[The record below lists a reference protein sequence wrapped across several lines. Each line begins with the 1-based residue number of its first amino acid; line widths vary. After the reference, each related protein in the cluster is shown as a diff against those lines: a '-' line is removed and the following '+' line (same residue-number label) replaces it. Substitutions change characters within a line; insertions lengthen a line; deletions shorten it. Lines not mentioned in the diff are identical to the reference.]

1 LAFVRLNRNKNVY
14 RRTTKQPI
22 IIDVEDS
29 DDSSS
34 HQEEK
39 AEKIKHHST
48 PGPAQRSRTNQILT
62 PLNQSAS
69 QLDDHCQSIISVHS
83 DHSKPNHSIHQS
95 PSPPPH
101 CQPELTDNSP
111 LQFNRRKTS
120 KPISTNQLKPNKP
133 RHKVIFVRTLP
144 HSPVVLIPRIPKKT
158 VIVDI
163 QQQQDLSISQQNPI
177 LPITNQNET
186 TALPAIPREVRGR
199 MSMVTG
205 SARRS
210 RFLDLLPQSHHP
222 PSSPINTQRQS
233 DPQTP
238 LRQLIIPSKLSSHLS
253 PVESICQS
261 ARPTHKDINNTNNH
275 GIPSLLKICNQST
288 VLNFTT
294 TIETIDRN
302 KTVMGESRLSS
313 NLRTT
318 KVGKG
323 TWEKIGEATY
333 SEVFCWSPPLTKQQI
348 GRDNGPQV
356 SSSLESKIVLKI
368 IPIKRLVKKSYL
380 QNQTTTTT
388 TTTTNS
394 NGNESLSNGICN
406 QTLENEFPLET
417 DYLDAEKEI
426 KLNQLLG
433 TKSIEG
439 FIDFKGNG
447 ISIEKSFQN
456 KLKIQDQLFS
466 RDKHT
471 TTDPACFF
479 LMCSISD
486 YLKGKFSTSQLY
498 CCLLFGHAGK
508 DLEASSLNGWQQA
521 ASILEQATSALSQVE
536 EEYEFETSVS
546 FTATV
551 TAPSTSTDGRIVH
564 NDPKSRVKNVDDDL
578 GELANSMQGIS
589 LARKLTSTMKDPLK
603 PGMSGVRSKDSQ
615 RKTLY
620 HYPKNKIRGTNTAL
634 IDHEILWTDPDLDI
648 FGAIGNDY
656 QFECYDLINLTRED
670 KGWDEFNPISNLI
683 WLHYLTKKLIDE
695 KSIAKPP
702 SRTTSSART
711 RTITTTAQK
720 ERRQTSSSTRARK
733 TATAVNQKLKSSTAG
748 NIRAREGFEDDD
760 DQGSENHKNEEEK
773 EQKLKIERDCYELLI
788 LSQRFLDHVIQHKV
802 QLIHQRAKQS
812 TNKNNK
818 KSRSSSDGS
827 SLEEDKERNE
837 RLAIFR
843 EVLTT
848 KTHSVVAQN
857 KQGDVVDMPKKAPR
871 NHNKAEAKSL
881 DTQYATVN
889 QALLDKLHIQIASSS
904 TRIKQKNNLNLR
916 GEENNNSNLVS
927 FTAFFLD
934 WFKAYKAYSFQS

>member
-1 LAFVRLNRNKNVY
+1 MLAFVRLNRNKNVY

-22 IIDVEDS
+22 IIDVEVS
-29 DDSSS
+29 DDSFS

-48 PGPAQRSRTNQILT
+48 PGPAQRSRTTQILT
-62 PLNQSAS
+62 PINQSVS

-83 DHSKPNHSIHQS
+83 DHSKPNHSVHQSPS

-101 CQPELTDNSP
+101 RQPKLTDDSP
-111 LQFNRRKTS
+111 LQFNQRGTS
-120 KPISTNQLKPNKP
+120 KPISTNHLNPNKP

-158 VIVDI
+158 VIIDI
-163 QQQQDLSISQQNPI
+163 QQQQDSPISQQKTI
-177 LPITNQNET
+177 LPITKQYAT
-186 TALPAIPREVRGR
+186 STLPAIPREVRGR

-222 PSSPINTQRQS
+222 PSSPMNTQRQS

-253 PVESICQS
+253 PVVISRSPFANQR
-261 ARPTHKDINNTNNH
+261 RPTHKDINNSNNH

-294 TIETIDRN
+294 TIKTIDRN

-348 GRDNGPQV
+348 GRDKGSQV
-356 SSSLESKIVLKI
+356 SSLLESKIVVKI

-388 TTTTNS
+388 TTSTTNS

-406 QTLENEFPLET
+406 QTSENEFPLET

-439 FIDFKGNG
+439 FIDFKG
-447 ISIEKSFQN
+447 
-456 KLKIQDQLFS
+456 
-466 RDKHT
+466 
-471 TTDPACFF
+471 
-479 LMCSISD
+479 
-486 YLKGKFSTSQLY
+486 QLY

-536 EEYEFETSVS
+536 EEYEFEHRDLHWGNLLIQSTEPQSPSQPQSQLPPLRQTS
-546 FTATV
+546 
-551 TAPSTSTDGRIVH
+551 RIVH

-578 GELANSMQGIS
+578 GELANSMQGVS

-603 PGMSGVRSKDSQ
+603 PGMSGVRVSLIDYGLSRAKIVKEKPCS
-615 RKTLY
+615 

-702 SRTTSSART
+702 SRTTSSAPT
-711 RTITTTAQK
+711 RTITKTAQK
-720 ERRQTSSSTRARK
+720 ERRQTSSSTRVRK
-733 TATAVNQKLKSSTAG
+733 TTTAANQKLKSSTAG

-802 QLIHQRAKQS
+802 QLIHQRAKHS
-812 TNKNNK
+812 TNENNK

-857 KQGDVVDMPKKAPR
+857 KQGDVVDMPKKAPQ

-889 QALLDKLHIQIASSS
+889 QALLDKLPIQIASS
-904 TRIKQKNNLNLR
+904 TKIKQKNHLNLR
-916 GEENNNSNLVS
+916 GEENNNNNLVS

-934 WFKAYKAYSFQS
+934 WFRAYKAYSLQS